1 MSNIANQLNNIAKSD
16 FKSDNKITVVETA
29 QTSDSCSDT
38 SISFSDLITDIIED
52 HCPKENLKESLNSE
66 LKENNTEDLPKHIN
80 TELPYEPELEASL
93 FQLTSTSEA
102 KDLTSIRGKLW
113 ERPKINFNEKR
124 DIILHINECAIENPS
139 KYVFND
145 IISTVSKGYK
155 DESEPQAILISNN
168 EIEECIDKPIL
179 NDTAIEKKFESINI
193 NAEIARDI
201 KEDISISYHID
212 TQWSFLSVNE
222 KRVEPHMVCYKYEK
236 AQDIYLDQVCSQIS
250 TRISSLKNEQGQTKG
265 LKVQLQPAHLGYL
278 EISLTSDINGTKINF
293 SCEKKSTR
301 LILEQNSN
309 HVVNLLKNAGIE
321 MNGAQLDFRDY
332 RRDRSQNNKYSKS
345 DVVMDTNLDHD
356 QFSHSLIRFEN
367 NIDIRNFSI
376 KISTKGLD
384 LLV

>member
-1 MSNIANQLNNIAKSD
+1 MSNIANQLNNIVKSD
-16 FKSDNKITVVETA
+16 FKSDNKLTDVEISES
-29 QTSDSCSDT
+29 SDCCSDT
-38 SISFSDLITDIIED
+38 SISFSDLITDAIED
-52 HCPKENLKESLNSE
+52 HCSKENLKESLNNE

-80 TELPYEPELEASL
+80 MELPHEPELEASL
-93 FQLTSTSEA
+93 FQLTSSSAA
-102 KDLTSIRGKLW
+102 KDLTSIREKLW
-113 ERPKINFNEKR
+113 ERPKINFDEKR
-124 DIILHINECAIENPS
+124 DIILHINECSIENPS
-139 KYVFND
+139 KYIFNNV
-145 IISTVSKGYK
+145 INIKSKIYK
-155 DESEPQAILISNN
+155 EESEPQAILIFNN

-179 NDTAIEKKFESINI
+179 NDTAIAKKFESINI
-193 NAEIARDI
+193 NAEIAHDI
-201 KEDISISYHID
+201 KEDISISYQID
-212 TQWSFLSVNE
+212 TQWSFLSINE

-250 TRISSLKNEQGQTKG
+250 TIISSLKNEHGQTKG
-265 LKVQLQPAHLGYL
+265 LKIQLQPTHLGYL

-293 SCEKKSTR
+293 LCEKKSTR

-332 RRDRSQNNKYSKS
+332 RRDRSQNNKYSRD
-345 DVVMDTNLDHD
+345 DVVMGTDLDYD
-356 QFSHSLIRFEN
+356 QFPNSLIRFEN

>member
-1 MSNIANQLNNIAKSD
+1 MSNIANQLNNITKSD
-16 FKSDNKITVVETA
+16 FKSDNKLTELETA
-29 QTSDSCSDT
+29 NPSDSLCSDA
-38 SISFSDLITDIIED
+38 SISFSDLITDTIED
-52 HCPKENLKESLNSE
+52 HCSKENLNSE
-66 LKENNTEDLPKHIN
+66 LKDNTTEDLPKHIN
-80 TELPYEPELEASL
+80 IELPYEPELEASL
-93 FQLTSTSEA
+93 FQLASTSTA
-102 KDLTSIRGKLW
+102 KDLTSISGKLW

-124 DIILHINECAIENPS
+124 DIILYINECAIENPS
-139 KYVFND
+139 KYIFND
-145 IISTVSKGYK
+145 VINATSKNYT
-155 DESEPQAILISNN
+155 DESEPKAILIFND
-168 EIEECIDKPIL
+168 EMEECIDELIL
-179 NDTAIEKKFESINI
+179 NDTATEKKFESINI
-193 NAEIARDI
+193 NTEINHDI
-201 KEDISISYHID
+201 EEDISISYHID
-212 TQWSFLSVNE
+212 TQWSFLSINE

-293 SCEKKSTR
+293 LCEKKSTR

-321 MNGAQLDFRDY
+321 MHGAQLDFRDY
-332 RRDRSQNNKYSKS
+332 RRERSQNNKYSRG
-345 DVVMDTNLDHD
+345 DVIMDTDLDYD
-356 QFSHSLIRFEN
+356 QFPHSLIRFEN